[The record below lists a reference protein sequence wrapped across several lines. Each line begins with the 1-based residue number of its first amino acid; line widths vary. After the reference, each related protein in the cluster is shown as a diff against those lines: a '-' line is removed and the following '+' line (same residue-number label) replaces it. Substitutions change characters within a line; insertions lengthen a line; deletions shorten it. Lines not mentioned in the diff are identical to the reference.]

1 MLADLELENLRMQS
15 RTSKRLVFLY
25 WVVEGLVLDINP
37 EEFLVNS
44 KPKMIIKPRRFEDF
58 ESATIVISSVKN
70 NSKALE
76 TTPRET
82 EQYKNSFFIKNQ

>member
-1 MLADLELENLRMQS
+1 
-15 RTSKRLVFLY
+15 
-25 WVVEGLVLDINP
+25 
-37 EEFLVNS
+37 
-44 KPKMIIKPRRFEDF
+44 MIIKPRRFEDF